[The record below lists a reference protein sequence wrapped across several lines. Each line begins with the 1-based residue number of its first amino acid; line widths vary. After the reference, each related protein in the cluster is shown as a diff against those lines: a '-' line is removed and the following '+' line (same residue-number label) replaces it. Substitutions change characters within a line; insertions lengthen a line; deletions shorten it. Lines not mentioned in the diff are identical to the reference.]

1 LPSSYPVTSHNYI
14 TSIGYLGVFIL
25 MTLESAALPV
35 PSEIVMPFSGYLS
48 YMGVFNLTLITI
60 VGAAGCMTGSVRS
73 YYVGL
78 KSGRPFLEKYGKYF
92 FMYHKHVEL
101 AENWFNKYGD
111 KAVFFSRLSR

>member
-1 LPSSYPVTSHNYI
+1 
-14 TSIGYLGVFIL
+14 

-73 YYVGL
+73 
-78 KSGRPFLEKYGKYF
+78 
-92 FMYHKHVEL
+92 
-101 AENWFNKYGD
+101 
-111 KAVFFSRLSR
+111 